1 MSVGTERWRGGYIS
15 RSTNDNPRAYR
26 RAIEN
31 RGSAVTA
38 PERETAG
45 TVRSAHVAHF
55 LPPDWARIAR
65 IAAPALERVPRDL
78 GAPGLLVVVPDSG
91 ATVALARALA
101 ALPVAEGHRIVA
113 VTSAPRGKRLLAGAP
128 ATVVVGAPSAL
139 APLLAASALK
149 LGQVGTLLLACA
161 DDLDADDPE
170 LGALITEVPKTA
182 ARLLTA
188 LEPTAAVEQ
197 LLERHLHRARRVIDE
212 AAPASEATPPALRY
226 LAVTGSPVEALPSLL
241 DETDAPTTTIV
252 AADPAQIAAARS
264 LLSALG
270 YEEGPLARFSD
281 GAVEANTT
289 LVVFLGVPSSAQWAR
304 AIAAT
309 PAQLVAIVT
318 PRDRA
323 TLMHLAKPAPV
334 RPFVMRATLAQ
345 ARAAEARA
353 RAELRD
359 VLAEGIP
366 SREILS
372 LEPMLVE
379 HDGLEV
385 AAAALRLL
393 DRTRSAQAALV
404 RETERRMR
412 AELAAAAP
420 AASSAPPRSRDD
432 RPRGDRPPRPFSPKG
447 DRPRGPRRDDDR
459 PRSGPRRDDDRP
471 RGPRGPR

>member
-1 MSVGTERWRGGYIS
+1 M
-15 RSTNDNPRAYR
+15 
-26 RAIEN
+26 
-31 RGSAVTA
+31 TA

-55 LPPDWARIAR
+55 LPPDWGRIAR

-78 GAPGLLVVVPDSG
+78 GATGLLVIVPDAG

-101 ALPVAEGHRIVA
+101 SLPVAAGHRIVA
-113 VTSAPRGKRLLAGAP
+113 VTSAARGKRLLANSP

-149 LGQVGTLLLACA
+149 LDQVGTLLLAAA
-161 DDLDADDPE
+161 DDLDGDDPD
-170 LGALITEVPKTA
+170 LGALITEVPKGA

-188 LEPTAAVEQ
+188 LEATPAVEK
-197 LLERHLHRARRVIDE
+197 LLERHLHRARRVTDE
-212 AAPASEATPPALRY
+212 PTPPSEATASALRY

-252 AADPAQIAAARS
+252 TSDPALSTAAGA
-264 LLSALG
+264 LITALG
-270 YEEGPLARFSD
+270 YEAGPLVRFSD
-281 GAVEANTT
+281 GAVEANTA
-289 LVVFLGVPSSAQWAR
+289 LVIFLGVPTAVQWTTALT
-304 AIAAT
+304 AK
-309 PAQLVAIVT
+309 PANLVAIVT

-323 TLMHLAKPAPV
+323 TLVHVADPTPV
-334 RPFVMRATLAQ
+334 RPFVIRATIAR

-393 DRTRSAQAALV
+393 DRTRTSQAELV
-404 RETERRMR
+404 RETERRVR
-412 AELAAAAP
+412 AEVAAAAATAP
-420 AASSAPPRSRDD
+420 SAPPRGREDRPRDDRPRDD
-432 RPRGDRPPRPFSPKG
+432 RPRGDRPPRPFAPKG

-459 PRSGPRRDDDRP
+459 PPRGGPRRNDDRP